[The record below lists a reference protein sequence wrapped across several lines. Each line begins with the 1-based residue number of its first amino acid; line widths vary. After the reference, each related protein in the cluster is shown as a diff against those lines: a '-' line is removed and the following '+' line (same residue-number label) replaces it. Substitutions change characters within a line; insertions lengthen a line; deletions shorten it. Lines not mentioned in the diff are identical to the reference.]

1 MLWHPVI
8 QRNGALAKD
17 VLREA
22 RHPPGE
28 NDDRAKIATY
38 IFIIKS

>member
-22 RHPPGE
+22 RHPQE
-28 NDDRAKIATY
+28 KNNDRAKISLNLY
-38 IFIIKS
+38 IIKS